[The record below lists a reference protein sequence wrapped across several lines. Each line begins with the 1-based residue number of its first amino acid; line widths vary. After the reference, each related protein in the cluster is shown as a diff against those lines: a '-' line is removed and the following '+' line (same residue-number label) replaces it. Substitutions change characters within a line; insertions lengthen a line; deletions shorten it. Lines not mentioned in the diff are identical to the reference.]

1 MPAAAE
7 TLMGV
12 TTRQQKK
19 LGGGVLEKKA
29 VYQNTPAQ
37 KINHNHKHTRA
48 HNEQA
53 PIWVMQLA
61 TEVWEVASWSPLC
74 SCRHYKVM

>member
-12 TTRQQKK
+12 TTWQQKK
-19 LGGGVLEKKA
+19 LGGGDAGGEKKA
-29 VYQNTPAQ
+29 VYQNTPAR
-37 KINHNHKHTRA
+37 KRNNNRKHTRA

-53 PIWVMQLA
+53 PTRVVQLA
-61 TEVWEVASWSPLC
+61 KEVWEVASWSP
-74 SCRHYKVM
+74 